1 MKLITLNI
9 WGGYLKQEILNFFN
23 NYQEIDIF
31 CLQEVYCKADKK
43 ISTCDLK
50 LSLDIFT
57 EIQDELPNHIGYF
70 RPVVNDIYG
79 IAMLVHKDIHIIAEG
94 EICIHENNDYPGAGP
109 THQRN
114 MQWLKAK
121 HQDHTFSIFNVHGL
135 WNGKGKLDSTNRINQ
150 ARRIKEFTDS
160 INMPKII
167 CGDFNLRPETESIKI
182 VSSEMNDLI
191 QKYNITSTRT
201 SHYPKEER
209 FADYVFT
216 SNGIHI
222 NDFKVLEDEVSDH
235 AALAL
240 DFTV

>member
-79 IAMLVHKDIHIIAEG
+79 ELQMMNFNRVKETLLMLVFVALLASCGGAE
-94 EICIHENNDYPGAGP
+94 ERKHEYFS
-109 THQRN
+109 
-114 MQWLKAK
+114 KAK
-121 HQDHTFSIFNVHGL
+121 Q
-135 WNGKGKLDSTNRINQ
+135 TN
-150 ARRIKEFTDS
+150 ATD
-160 INMPKII
+160 
-167 CGDFNLRPETESIKI
+167 
-182 VSSEMNDLI
+182 
-191 QKYNITSTRT
+191 ITS
-201 SHYPKEER
+201 K
-209 FADYVFT
+209 
-216 SNGIHI
+216 
-222 NDFKVLEDEVSDH
+222 
-235 AALAL
+235 
-240 DFTV
+240 